1 MTRPSQNADK
11 RLIEA
16 AQKMLKKNSLSQ
28 MNVRQVAAEAGVNLG
43 MFHYHFKTKDQFI
56 RAVLQDLY
64 EKFFKN
70 FGLKIEEADTNLEKL
85 RQALFAVGQFAR
97 DNRVLALAILRDL
110 LDHNQETLN
119 FIKTNATRHAV
130 VLWELVSQCQKEG
143 SLEKMPKP
151 QAMAFMMPA
160 VAGPALVLAGV
171 ESVASSLLSKGLLKG
186 AGMMILSDEAL
197 KKRID
202 MALKGLGANSKG
214 GKG

>member
-186 AGMMILSDEAL
+186 AGMMILSDGAL